1 MKKKYLSPSVKVF
14 CVEGPTLLSGSGG
27 DGGDGG
33 NVDITV
39 DGSGTEITDGGT
51 TDPETDYQ
59 PW

>member
-14 CVEGPTLLSGSGG
+14 CVEGPALLSGAG
-27 DGGDGG
+27 DDSG

-51 TDPETDYQ
+51 TDPDTDYL

>member
-27 DGGDGG
+27 DGGD
-33 NVDITV
+33 VDITV

>member
-14 CVEGPTLLSGSGG
+14 CVEGPALLSGSG
-27 DGGDGG
+27 DDSG

-51 TDPETDYQ
+51 TDPDTDYQ